1 MTTFDDDFARIP
13 IGILD
18 RHINISLKDL
28 QLTWPPPEVLIYSGL
43 IYKREHM
50 SEITD
55 EQRKGMTNVARGAE
69 YSYVGLDPDYER
81 GQQ

>member
-1 MTTFDDDFARIP
+1 MTFDDDFARIP

-18 RHINISLKDL
+18 RHINICLKDL
-28 QLTWPPPEVLIYSGL
+28 QLTWPPPETLVYSGL
-43 IYKREHM
+43 IYKRERM

-55 EQRKGMTNVARGAE
+55 EQRKSMTNVARGAE